1 MVDDLK
7 AQLRYIEDYNELE
20 SRRREESTM
29 ESLNKASK
37 CKARFSQPEYLEMKK
52 KVKKWRQENEDQW
65 CRKSTYTLRYYFPD
79 DFAFNKKI
87 SLITKLFQREVLGEE
102 KIKEIISHRPLK
114 VYWGTATTG
123 KPHIGYF
130 VPLVK
135 IAQLLKA
142 GCQVTILLADLH
154 AVLDNL
160 KAGWD
165 LVNHRVDY
173 YREVISAVMSS
184 LGIPTD
190 DLVFVKGTDYQ
201 LDRSSNFDYNRN
213 YVIDMFKMT
222 TLVTQHDARK
232 AGSEV
237 VKQVDYPLLGGL
249 LYPCLQALDEEY
261 LKVDAQF
268 GGVDQRKI
276 FTFAEKYLPQL
287 GCAKRAHLMN
297 PMGHYF
303 PLIIVPGL
311 TGGKMS
317 ASDIDSKID
326 FLDPPKVVQNKI
338 RKAFCMPGSLEDNGV
353 LAFLKMVVFPVL
365 DFKSVK
371 VFSVESP
378 ELGTVEYLSYE
389 QVEEDFLS
397 LKLHPADV
405 KAALSREINYLLA
418 PILKAF
424 ESPKMQKIVT
434 SAYPGD
440 NKARVVTPTVESVV
454 SDPTVCDFRVGKIIS
469 VKKNADSLFV
479 ERVDVGG
486 GRILTICSSLVNSCT
501 EEELSGNNFVFLVNL
516 KPANLRGIMSEGMI
530 MCAKG
535 KRDDSEERETFDNL
549 QRELEKLRKYDL
561 LANEL
566 SLIHKAKV
574 NIIPVVLTWDGI
586 VSKYFK
592 KYLDSIRVRE
602 HLIAYMQSIV
612 LKRTMESTV
621 LDFRR
626 GLSQMDYEARVEEVL
641 SKYEEANGIGDR
653 EIAVR
658 RLVEDAYHVFFWMV
672 RNELKL
678 TEVWALG

>member
-1 MVDDLK
+1 MVDDVK

-52 KVKKWRQENEDQW
+52 KVKKWRQENEDQV
-65 CRKSTYTLRYYFPD
+65 R
-79 DFAFNKKI
+79 NKE
-87 SLITKLFQREVLGEE
+87 SNETALAALGRV
-102 KIKEIISHRPLK
+102 IL
-114 VYWGTATTG
+114 TT
-123 KPHIGYF
+123 
-130 VPLVK
+130 
-135 IAQLLKA
+135 
-142 GCQVTILLADLH
+142 
-154 AVLDNL
+154 
-160 KAGWD
+160 
-165 LVNHRVDY
+165 
-173 YREVISAVMSS
+173 
-184 LGIPTD
+184 
-190 DLVFVKGTDYQ
+190 
-201 LDRSSNFDYNRN
+201 NRN

-237 VKQVDYPLLGGL
+237 VKQVDHPLLGGL

-287 GCAKRAHLMN
+287 GYAKRAHLMN

-303 PLIIVPGL
+303 PLIVVPGL

-353 LAFLKMVVFPVL
+353 LAFLKMVVFPIL

-371 VFSVESP
+371 VFFVESP

-530 MCAKG
+530 MCAKVCG
-535 KRDDSEERETFDNL
+535 DVGRVEPLIVPEQSQAGDVVYFDGFPPQTNQVQLNAKKKVLPRILTKQEKVNLGNTIAHELFHILGFRHVEATEGNCTNDCLMNPVNLIEITKYNNSDYLNSTERYMFEGNTVGECEFLEDGYAYTKEVCN
-549 QRELEKLRKYDL
+549 ELELTVC
-561 LANEL
+561 EFGFV
-566 SLIHKAKV
+566 LIV
-574 NIIPVVLTWDGI
+574 IL
-586 VSKYFK
+586 
-592 KYLDSIRVRE
+592 
-602 HLIAYMQSIV
+602 
-612 LKRTMESTV
+612 
-621 LDFRR
+621 
-626 GLSQMDYEARVEEVL
+626 
-641 SKYEEANGIGDR
+641 
-653 EIAVR
+653 
-658 RLVEDAYHVFFWMV
+658 
-672 RNELKL
+672 
-678 TEVWALG
+678 